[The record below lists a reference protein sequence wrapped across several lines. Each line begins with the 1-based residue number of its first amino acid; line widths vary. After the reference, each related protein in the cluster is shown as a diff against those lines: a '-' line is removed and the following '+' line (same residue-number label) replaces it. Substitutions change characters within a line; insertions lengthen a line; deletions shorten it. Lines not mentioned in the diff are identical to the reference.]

1 MVPVLVPAKPPTVL
15 LAPVPATAPEAVEA
29 RMAPALAPTKP
40 PAALVD
46 VTGKLVEL

>member
-1 MVPVLVPAKPPTVL
+1 VAAPPYFGSARSLCIGVF
-15 LAPVPATAPEAVEA
+15 EAVEA
-29 RMAPALAPTKP
+29 VMAPALAPTKP